1 MAESDDTKRTPTS
14 MGFLEHLEELRWR
27 LLKAVLTVVVFS
39 IAAFYFSDRII
50 TFIKLPLGDVQLYNI
65 QVTGSFYAYLKVSL
79 ITGVLASLPIV
90 FYQMWSFVSPG
101 LYKKEKI
108 LILPLVLTSTALFL
122 IGAGFCFVVVLPLS
136 FKFLIGF
143 SGELIVNTITIGSYI
158 SFVGLLLIAF
168 GTAFQL
174 PVVAYVLGKIGL
186 VTPRGLSKGRRYALI
201 TILISARPDND
212 SNQRLYYHATRCF
225 HAGSSGRP
233 AVFSVRNLNRG
244 RQTHRQ
250 KIVAVMTTVPRAHFL
265 LPFGN
270 SRHLPVLK
278 KRPHLTKGVAP
289 LSGLVK
295 RGHCVK
301 ILGHADISTTAIYTH
316 LVTDYMVRSYDQYS
330 PANSLRT

>member
-1 MAESDDTKRTPTS
+1 MAESDDTKRTPTG

-27 LLKAVLTVVVFS
+27 LLKSVLTVVVFS

-90 FYQMWSFVSPG
+90 FYQMWSFISPG

-186 VTPRGLSKGRRYALI
+186 GTAV
-201 TILISARPDND
+201 RPDND
-212 SNQRLYYHATRCF
+212 SNQRRHYHATRCF

-233 AVFSVRNLNRG
+233 AVFSVRNLDCG

-250 KIVAVMTTVPRAHFL
+250 KIVAVMMTVPRAHFL

-278 KRPHLTKGVAP
+278 RGRSATKSPV
-289 LSGLVK
+289 GL
-295 RGHCVK
+295 GWFC
-301 ILGHADISTTAIYTH
+301 AWA
-316 LVTDYMVRSYDQYS
+316 M
-330 PANSLRT
+330 P

>member
-1 MAESDDTKRTPTS
+1 MAESDDTKRAPTS

-27 LLKAVLTVVVFS
+27 LLKSVLTVVVFS

-90 FYQMWSFVSPG
+90 FYQMWSFISPG

-122 IGAGFCFVVVLPLS
+122 IGSAFCFVVVLPLS

-186 VTPRGLSKGRRYALI
+186 VTPKGLSKGRRYALI
-201 TILISARPDND
+201 TILISAAIITPPD
-212 SNQRLYYHATRCF
+212 
-225 HAGSSGRP
+225 
-233 AVFSVRNLNRG
+233 VFTQV
-244 RQTHRQ
+244 
-250 KIVAVMTTVPRAHFL
+250 L
-265 LPFGN
+265 LA
-270 SRHLPVLK
+270 
-278 KRPHLTKGVAP
+278 AP
-289 LSGLVK
+289 LYFLYEISIVVVK
-295 RGHCVK
+295 LTGK
-301 ILGHADISTTAIYTH
+301 K
-316 LVTDYMVRSYDQYS
+316 
-330 PANSLRT
+330 